1 MTKFS
6 DYIKQNEETTSG
18 DVAQVPS
25 RLGDKNVYKRAQQ
38 TFQTPKT
45 HKTSKV
51 YKRSNTWRLNQE
63 VDIGSFRIGLYDNQS
78 LTDKVWR
85 VEEIVIPRMELTDS
99 FETKD
104 QDVAMAKYKEYRK
117 AARDYQNS
125 KESK

>member
-1 MTKFS
+1 
-6 DYIKQNEETTSG
+6 
-18 DVAQVPS
+18 
-25 RLGDKNVYKRAQQ
+25 
-38 TFQTPKT
+38 
-45 HKTSKV
+45 V

-63 VDIGSFRIGLYDNQS
+63 VDVGSFRIGLYDNNP
-78 LTDKVWR
+78 LNKVDTVWR

-104 QDVAMAKYKEYRK
+104 KDIAMAKYKEYRK